1 MINIIIKVGFLFLT
15 ILFVSFLVGAQTTV
29 SNLIWLS
36 SIDMPVTFGVLIS
49 SIYHDFILMTLT
61 SSSPP
66 LPPFPLLPALISIGL
81 VISFGVTWILFRWIK
96 IQKKYAYGIAA
107 GAASLV
113 FIVYLM
119 PLLFFGVDML
129 AGARTPLGKISL
141 IICGYLGGYFFGSR
155 LSKGGGM
162 KKQFFENK
170 FINNY

>member
-1 MINIIIKVGFLFLT
+1 MINRIKKVGFFLLS

-61 SSSPP
+61 SSLPP
-66 LPPFPLLPALISIGL
+66 LPPLPLLPVLISIGL
-81 VISFGVTWILFRWIK
+81 VISFGVTWIVLRWIK

-107 GAASLV
+107 ATTLV

-119 PLLFFGVDML
+119 PLLFFGVD
-129 AGARTPLGKISL
+129 I
-141 IICGYLGGYFFGSR
+141 
-155 LSKGGGM
+155 
-162 KKQFFENK
+162 
-170 FINNY
+170 